1 MGTRH
6 GRSTPKETA
15 CSSRIV
21 GGVGGLRAVYV
32 LAWAALAGCAQ
43 APSAVPPSGSG
54 APVDGVGVTGE
65 PETWDDVLA
74 VEAERLGIDDP
85 PDVVPIRYVT
95 PQEADR
101 YYHECMAEQ
110 GWKAEPDGS
119 YVSTEEQAEAINL
132 SDYVCLA
139 SYPIPAEYLQP
150 LTDDQWAYLYD
161 YWIETTLPC
170 FAEHGLEV
178 RDVPSRATFLGAPY
192 NWNPIS
198 AVSDHEV
205 ETKVVQ
211 AGKAESVN
219 DFFATV
225 CPGPDPEVLRRGP

>member
-150 LTDDQWAYLYD
+150 LTHHSP
-161 YWIETTLPC
+161 TTNGPTSTTIGSRPHFRVLPSTDSKSEMSLPEPRSS
-170 FAEHGLEV
+170 ALPTTGIPS
-178 RDVPSRATFLGAPY
+178 VPSQIMR
-192 NWNPIS
+192 WRQRS
-198 AVSDHEV
+198 S
-205 ETKVVQ
+205 
-211 AGKAESVN
+211 
-219 DFFATV
+219 
-225 CPGPDPEVLRRGP
+225 RRGRRSL